1 MKRFYRDKLGADQWF
16 TALIFAVA
24 LILCVIPLF
33 TPAEADEVT
42 YPKDY
47 THRPLL
53 EFFTSLSCAPCMDNA
68 HPAVHEVLDDAD
80 DIDGEPFE
88 MVVFHQN
95 IPGNDELTT
104 TESTERYAHYKD
116 DLREGVPNMIFDG
129 GYNELYPND
138 AAEIWGEIDA
148 SGGRDVA
155 QATLWVRFEIAEG
168 SLEYELKANNVG
180 TSSISGS
187 LYLFVIENGVWAYSS
202 HLDKNVSSDHVFRGY
217 AMEDE
222 RQTIDANGWF
232 NTSDSWK
239 IDQDATV
246 PINPDNI
253 SVVAALFDT
262 SDHDVRPPPNGEY
275 VNLLTFR
282 CIQSA
287 TPESTEHDGGFPET
301 PSKITF
307 TSLAHSPEKPTPTDT
322 VTITSAIQSE
332 YDLVS
337 VSLHYSVDDSSYD
350 IDMTSSSGTDYSVE
364 IGPFSHGEEIEYE
377 VAAEDEMGVI
387 IYSEELSFM
396 VEEEPGDDD
405 DDDDE
410 PDGSLKISDVVVN
423 PEEPD
428 AGSTIRISA
437 VIASDHDIS
446 KVTVYYRI
454 EGESAESKSMS
465 KRSGGRYEASLGK
478 YEEGITLYYN
488 ITASDDGGNHET
500 TKEYSVSIPISDEP
514 EVDEETPGFIFP
526 ELFIVV
532 LGTVLLFM
540 WKRR

>member
-1 MKRFYRDKLGADQWF
+1 MKRFYSDRLGADQWF
-16 TALIFAVA
+16 IALILAVG
-24 LILCVIPLF
+24 LILCVLPLF
-33 TPAEADEVT
+33 SPARADEVT

-95 IPGNDELTT
+95 IPGSDDLTT
-104 TESTERYAHYKD
+104 AESTERYAHYKD
-116 DLREGVPNMIFDG
+116 DVREGVPNMIFDG
-129 GYNELYPND
+129 GYNELNPND
-138 AAEIWGEIDA
+138 PADIWGEIDA
-148 SGGRDVA
+148 SGGRDVKK
-155 QATLWVRFEIAEG
+155 ATLWVKYEIVDDTLHY
-168 SLEYELKANNVG
+168 SIKVNNVG

-232 NTSDSWK
+232 NTSDSWE

-246 PINPDNI
+246 PINPDNL

-262 SDHDVRPPPNGEY
+262 SDHDVRPPPNGNY

-282 CIQSA
+282 SIQSA
-287 TPESTEHDGGFPET
+287 TPETTEYDGGFPET

-307 TSLAHSPEKPTPTDT
+307 TSLAHNPDKPTPSDT
-322 VTITSAIQSE
+322 VTITAAIQSE

-337 VSLHYSVDDSSYD
+337 VSLKYCVDDSCYD
-350 IDMTSSSGTDYSVE
+350 TDMTLSGTDYSAD
-364 IGPFSHGEEIEYE
+364 IGPFSDGEEISYE

-396 VEEEPGDDD
+396 VKEEPGDDD

-410 PDGSLKISDVVVN
+410 PDGSLKISDVSVE

-428 AGSTIRISA
+428 AGSSIKVSA
-437 VIASDHDIS
+437 VIKSDHDIS
-446 KVTVYYRI
+446 KVTVYYWT
-454 EGESAESKSMS
+454 EGEDARSKSML
-465 KRSGGRYEASLGK
+465 KRGGGRYDATLGRF
-478 YEEGITLYYN
+478 EEGITLYYN
-488 ITASDDGGNHET
+488 ITASDDGGNRET

-514 EVDEETPGFIFP
+514 EVDEETPGFILL
-526 ELFIVV
+526 ELFVVV
-532 LGTVLLFM
+532 LGAVLLFI

>member
-1 MKRFYRDKLGADQWF
+1 
-16 TALIFAVA
+16 
-24 LILCVIPLF
+24 
-33 TPAEADEVT
+33 
-42 YPKDY
+42 
-47 THRPLL
+47 
-53 EFFTSLSCAPCMDNA
+53 MDNA
-68 HPAVHEVLDDAD
+68 HPAVHQVLDEAD

-95 IPGNDELTT
+95 IPGSDDLTT

-116 DLREGVPNMIFDG
+116 DIREGVPNMLFDG

-155 QATLWVRFEIAEG
+155 LATLWVRFEFVED
-168 SLEYELKANNVG
+168 SVKYELKANNVG

-187 LYLFVIENGVWAYSS
+187 VYLFVIENGVWAYSS

-217 AMEDE
+217 AMEDK
-222 RQTIDANGWF
+222 RQTIEENGWF
-232 NTSDSWK
+232 NTSGSWE

-246 PINPDNI
+246 PINPDNL

-287 TPESTEHDGGFPET
+287 TPETTEYDGGFPET

-307 TSLAHSPEKPTPTDT
+307 SSLTHSPEKPTPSDSVT
-322 VTITSAIQSE
+322 VTAAIQSE

-337 VSLHYSVDDSSYD
+337 VSLHYSVDGSSSD
-350 IDMTSSSGTDYSVE
+350 IDMTLSGTDYTAD
-364 IGPFSHGEEIEYE
+364 IGPFSDGEEIKYE
-377 VAAEDEMGVI
+377 VAAEDGMGVI

-410 PDGSLKISDVVVN
+410 PDGSLKISDVSVV

-428 AGSTIRISA
+428 AGSSIKVSA
-437 VIASDHDIS
+437 VIESDHDIS
-446 KVTVYYRI
+446 KVTVHYWI
-454 EGESAESKSMS
+454 EGESPESRSMS
-465 KRSGGRYEASLGK
+465 KKSGGRYEATLGRF
-478 YEEGITLYYN
+478 EEGSTLYYN
-488 ITASDDGGNHET
+488 ITASDEDGNRRST
-500 TKEYSVSIPISDEP
+500 NEYTVSIQVEAEP
-514 EVDEETPGFIFP
+514 EPAEETPGFLFA
-526 ELFIVV
+526 ELFIVIM
-532 LGTVLLFM
+532 GIVLLLV